1 MLLLLA
7 SIDYQFK
14 VFATIRAIDC
24 RAVRTK
30 SHCLTLLFLVEHD
43 SVLGFHPFILFRR
56 NLRIE
61 QYPILVRHRLT
72 SAQQYRPS
80 YRGWSKH

>member
-1 MLLLLA
+1 MNGLTTNIAIFYVMLLLLA

-30 SHCLTLLFLVEHD
+30 SHYLTLLFLVEHD
-43 SVLGFHPFILFRR
+43 SVLGFSSIHTF
-56 NLRIE
+56 
-61 QYPILVRHRLT
+61 
-72 SAQQYRPS
+72 
-80 YRGWSKH
+80 